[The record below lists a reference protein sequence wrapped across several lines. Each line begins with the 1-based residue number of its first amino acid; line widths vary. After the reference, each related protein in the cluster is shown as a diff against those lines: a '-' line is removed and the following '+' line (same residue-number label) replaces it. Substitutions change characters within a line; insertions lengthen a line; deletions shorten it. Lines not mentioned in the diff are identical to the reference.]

1 MRKEPDMRKPFVAA
15 GSLALAGLWL
25 GVFILIGAV
34 IDKEDPPASL
44 TLNVRDVPYY
54 VYLGKPYTLTI
65 DYTNDGVQ
73 ESGPMVLTVEMRGE
87 GPFDVLSVS
96 DAGRVDQSRVQWAL
110 PSVPAQGT
118 GSVQLTI
125 KGLPPEDLSYANYNK
140 PGFAGY
146 AAFENGFK
154 LSARAARAS
163 DGDLLGT
170 ALALADSGAQVPTQI
185 QVTKD
190 FTPDPSTNVT
200 VEVGISCTVGTGSP
214 SSNVFS
220 DEEQFTFGIV
230 GLTGGTTDC
239 TLTETNMPAGYEM
252 DEDASTCDDGP
263 ITVAFDTVEACVFAN
278 RLIQDPCDP
287 APTPRYICVFKDA
300 VSSFGGSFDFDLE
313 VGGSDEGGFSLGDG
327 DFEAIP
333 IASLET
339 YVISE
344 QSEPGWQLVSISCE
358 DTEDVVVVTD
368 IVSRTVRIEPFLN
381 EASPQA
387 VCTFVNLRL
396 APTPRPNLSGVL
408 IGPGRQPTAQP
419 AAATSPVRPPSTGD
433 GGLAGD

>member
-1 MRKEPDMRKPFVAA
+1 MRKPFVAA
-15 GSLALAGLWL
+15 GGLALAVLWL
-25 GVFILIGAV
+25 GVFVLIGAV

-65 DYTNDGVQ
+65 DYTNDGSKD
-73 ESGPMVLTVEMRGE
+73 SGAVLLKAEIRGE
-87 GPFDVLSVS
+87 SDFDVLRVS
-96 DAGRVDQSRVQWAL
+96 DGATVGKNRVEWRL
-110 PSVPAQGT
+110 PSVPAGGS
-118 GSVQLTI
+118 GSVELTI
-125 KGLPPEDLSYANYNK
+125 QGLRPTDYSSANYNK

-146 AAFENGFK
+146 AAFEDGFK
-154 LSARAARAS
+154 LSVNATRD
-163 DGDLLGT
+163 DGNPLGT
-170 ALALADSGAQVPTQI
+170 ALAVADSGAQVPTQI